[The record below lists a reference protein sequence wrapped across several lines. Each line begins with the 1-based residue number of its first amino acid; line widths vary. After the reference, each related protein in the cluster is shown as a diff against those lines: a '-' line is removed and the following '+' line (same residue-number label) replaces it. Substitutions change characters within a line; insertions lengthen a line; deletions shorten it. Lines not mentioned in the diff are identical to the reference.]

1 MSSHENNKQD
11 GALRIFEALS
21 GVDVELLDKC
31 ESATRVSE
39 ASKVIP
45 FWKYGKAMVACVC
58 ILLAG
63 GLLFAMPRMSQKS
76 ASEADCARPEYA
88 YDGVL
93 DESTG
98 SASMQESVKDAC
110 TEAVT
115 EEDFVEETV
124 DFDGAANKE
133 MMQESDCS
141 DGLMVDNATGCVK
154 DLRVE
159 LKEEQ
164 LRGMDVLGE
173 YLPVR
178 LPAGYRF
185 ESASAGEG
193 DDTETYADVSV
204 LWSRGLDDIRWKVK
218 RVDVSEIVCVDITE
232 TEKYD
237 VHLYEIPYA
246 ETVPEEY
253 REIFDGPVFRAGDV
267 SLEVIERRMKTIR
280 DAGDTDTPR
289 GNFSVLFEEG
299 ILVEFSGR
307 ATAQEVLNAFD
318 SLLR

>member
-21 GVDVELLDKC
+21 GVDEELLDKC

-39 ASKVIP
+39 QSKVIP

-63 GLLFAMPRMSQKS
+63 GLLFAMPRISQKS
-76 ASEADCARPEYA
+76 ANDADCARPEHA
-88 YDGVL
+88 YDSVL

-98 SASMQESVKDAC
+98 SVSMQESVKDAC

-115 EEDFVEETV
+115 EEDFAEETA
-124 DFDGAANKE
+124 DFDGAENKE
-133 MMQESDCS
+133 MMQERDYS
-141 DGLMVDNATGCVK
+141 DGLMVDSATGCVK

-164 LRGMDVLGE
+164 ARDVDVLGE
-173 YLPVR
+173 YLPMR

-185 ESASAGEG
+185 ESASAGEE
-193 DDTETYADVSV
+193 DDSESVEDLVV
-204 LWSRGLDDIRWKVK
+204 LWCRGLDDFRWKVK
-218 RVDVSEIVCVDITE
+218 RVDVSEVVCVDITE

-253 REIFDGPVFRAGDV
+253 RQVFDAPVFREEDV
-267 SLEVIERRMKTIR
+267 SLAIIKMRMKTIR